1 MATKAY
7 MSPTAKITSTS
18 STDPQGHGA
27 LMINHGIIV
36 TWSCSIFAAVK
47 ITYKLSSYDTKIR
60 VNVANL
66 SCFVMLTFWLKKL
79 FTFFTYILSLYII
92 YDWITSM
99 GYSKHE
105 FSMIEINMLY
115 SLKKIVPF
123 IPLPPH
129 ITATSLQRPL
139 SSVTKVA
146 TVERF
151 DCINIA
157 WFMT

>member
-1 MATKAY
+1 M
-7 MSPTAKITSTS
+7 
-18 STDPQGHGA
+18 
-27 LMINHGIIV
+27 
-36 TWSCSIFAAVK
+36 
-47 ITYKLSSYDTKIR
+47 
-60 VNVANL
+60 
-66 SCFVMLTFWLKKL
+66 
-79 FTFFTYILSLYII
+79 YILSLYII

>member
-1 MATKAY
+1 M
-7 MSPTAKITSTS
+7 
-18 STDPQGHGA
+18 
-27 LMINHGIIV
+27 
-36 TWSCSIFAAVK
+36 
-47 ITYKLSSYDTKIR
+47 
-60 VNVANL
+60 
-66 SCFVMLTFWLKKL
+66 
-79 FTFFTYILSLYII
+79 YILSLYII

-105 FSMIEINMLY
+105 FSMINMLY

-123 IPLPPH
+123 TPLPPH
-129 ITATSLQRPL
+129 ITATSLQWPL

-157 WFMT
+157 